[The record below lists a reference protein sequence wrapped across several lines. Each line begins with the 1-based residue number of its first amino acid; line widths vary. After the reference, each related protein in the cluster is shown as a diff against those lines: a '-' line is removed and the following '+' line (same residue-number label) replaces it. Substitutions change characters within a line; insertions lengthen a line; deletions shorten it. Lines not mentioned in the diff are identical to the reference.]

1 MWPFQMTAIC
11 SAARYPSCACPC
23 SGWWNEGGACTA
35 CRGEPEGGGRGRESG
50 LDGKG
55 RTYLIVSEVL
65 VIGAL
70 LQLLHEGALVRRR
83 HVELQLDAVQKVQQ
97 LRGLEL
103 ALDVHRAERVGLAR
117 DLLSA
122 GGRGCGGL
130 AAPTRRVVAV
140 VRRGRRGGCGGVRAA
155 GGGRVL
161 PGAGRRRGLLCR
173 GRVSGRLVLRGRLA
187 GEGGRGRQQQDREQQ
202 PSRPHFSSLRRL
214 TASARF
220 GSSLPTDCVYWV
232 R

>member
-103 ALDVHRAERVGLAR
+103 ALDVHRAERVGLTR
-117 DLLSA
+117 HFLSA
-122 GGRGCGGL
+122 GGRGGGGL
-130 AAPTRRVVAV
+130 VAPTRRVVPV
-140 VRRGRRGGCGGVRAA
+140 VGGRGRRRCGGVRAA
-155 GGGRVL
+155 RTGRAL
-161 PGAGRRRGLLCR
+161 LGARRRRGLL
-173 GRVSGRLVLRGRLA
+173 GRCGVSSRLVLRGRLA
-187 GEGGRGRQQQDREQQ
+187 GEGGGRRQQQNRDQNALGVGGLCPPEPVAGGFGN
-202 PSRPHFSSLRRL
+202 PSR
-214 TASARF
+214 
-220 GSSLPTDCVYWV
+220 V
-232 R
+232 